1 MYYTKYIKIWVAVVF
16 NEQKNN
22 NMEKKYSII
31 RVTFITFIQTS
42 ELWIAFD
49 HIIEE
54 MQHSSP
60 VWGNRNIKVQLQ
72 MWGAIKS
79 KSCYDNVL

>member
-42 ELWIAFD
+42 EL
-49 HIIEE
+49 
-54 MQHSSP
+54 
-60 VWGNRNIKVQLQ
+60 
-72 MWGAIKS
+72 
-79 KSCYDNVL
+79 